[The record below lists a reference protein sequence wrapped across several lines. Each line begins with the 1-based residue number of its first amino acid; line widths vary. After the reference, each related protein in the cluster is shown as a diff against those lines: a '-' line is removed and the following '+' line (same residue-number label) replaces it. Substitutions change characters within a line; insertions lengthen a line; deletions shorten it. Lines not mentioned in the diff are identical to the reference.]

1 MIYGLV
7 PRLVST
13 NGYDH
18 WLPQMIMMVVTGH
31 AEWLYGE
38 WLQEVAA
45 AGMSPEV
52 LTVRGGRVEDHS
64 ERAATLIVDREQ
76 PKPPTEPVR
85 ADPTENDHPNPMLV
99 LPSLPPFPSHSPT
112 HFLVLWLVSFAVFAL
127 ISICLDAEWSH
138 PSEGGGTS

>member
-1 MIYGLV
+1 MVYDLWFMIYGLI

-31 AEWLYGE
+31 GE

-99 LPSLPPFPSHSPT
+99 LPSPPPSPPLTLTHSLSRPVAG
-112 HFLVLWLVSFAVFAL
+112 LLYG
-127 ISICLDAEWSH
+127 ICVDFDLFGCRVVASK
-138 PSEGGGTS
+138 